1 MTQSSAPPPS
11 LQLRF
16 TDWADLRT
24 LLLWLYEGEPG
35 ARHFRGV
42 HPENCSAWYLHAGR
56 VRVAAHGSRP
66 RLAQA
71 GQWVLLPPGHA
82 QFDFSDDARILS
94 LHYQAQWP
102 DGRPLFP
109 HRRPVIVDGSSHPD
123 LLQVVAPL
131 RRIVARRFAGVGSDL
146 SRQTVDAPT
155 YFRFQQRLQD
165 WLLRLADVMAEAK
178 VPLSTPDPGDD
189 RALAA
194 RRLLDAQLK
203 RNPFAERT
211 LSKQIGLSPRQLDR
225 IFVRQFGQTPRAYA
239 DGRRL
244 EMALWLLRQG
254 ELPAKQIAFQLG
266 FRQPSH
272 FTHWFHARTGQSPRN
287 WREKIQ
293 ETRAT
298 AQATQP

>member
-1 MTQSSAPPPS
+1 
-11 LQLRF
+11 
-16 TDWADLRT
+16 
-24 LLLWLYEGEPG
+24 
-35 ARHFRGV
+35 
-42 HPENCSAWYLHAGR
+42 
-56 VRVAAHGSRP
+56 
-66 RLAQA
+66 
-71 GQWVLLPPGHA
+71 
-82 QFDFSDDARILS
+82 
-94 LHYQAQWP
+94 
-102 DGRPLFP
+102 
-109 HRRPVIVDGSSHPD
+109 
-123 LLQVVAPL
+123 
-131 RRIVARRFAGVGSDL
+131 
-146 SRQTVDAPT
+146 
-155 YFRFQQRLQD
+155 
-165 WLLRLADVMAEAK
+165 MAEAK
-178 VPLSTPDPGDD
+178 IPLSTPDPGDD

-194 RRLLDAQLK
+194 RRLLDAQLR

-272 FTHWFHARTGQSPRN
+272 FTHWFHSRTGQSPRN

-293 ETRAT
+293 ETKAT